1 MRDTRSFLSVPL
13 YALIAALALLPATGA
28 AETVGSAAAV
38 KPSSTGTP
46 PGGST
51 RTLEVGTNIVERER
65 IQTSQAGSLQVMFL
79 DKTTLTVGPNSDL
92 LIDEFVYN
100 ANAGTGQFAA
110 SLTKGALR
118 FVGGQI
124 SHKAGVT
131 INTPTATVGIRGGA
145 ARIDHG
151 QLCSGGDC
159 TQVLCSGGNCTVK
172 SRIDAKQVV
181 LQVNQLVQVGALGI
195 SPPVTITTANVNDLS
210 TAATTGD
217 EQGGGGGGQS
227 ASFSSQSQINQA
239 VQEQDK
245 EPEAPAPTAP
255 PPGGPTAPLP

>member
-1 MRDTRSFLSVPL
+1 MRDARSFLPIRLFGV
-13 YALIAALALLPATGA
+13 IAAVALMPAISA

-46 PGGST
+46 PGGRA
-51 RTLEVGTNIVERER
+51 RTLEVGTSIVERER

-151 QLCSGGDC
+151 PLCSGGEC
-159 TQVLCSGGNCTVK
+159 TQVLCSGGGCTVK
-172 SRIDAKQVV
+172 SLADAKQVV
-181 LQVNQLVQVGALGI
+181 LKVNQLVQVGALGI
-195 SPPVTITTANVNDLS
+195 SPPVTVNTANVNDLS
-210 TAATTGD
+210 TAATTNDGQGD
-217 EQGGGGGGQS
+217 GDGQQG
-227 ASFSSQSQINQA
+227 SFGAQGSINQA

-245 EPEAPAPTAP
+245 EPEAPAPPAPGPGAP
-255 PPGGPTAPLP
+255 PA